1 VDRGRVHADQA
12 ARAEPAND
20 NGLDSMESIHA
31 HYLCVAEDGD
41 ATPHARAGGAQR
53 PAKTPYQRHWRGTN
67 HDQHPHAASSG
78 VNRSGDSA
86 GITGNDHHIHGLAHR
101 VDTERANRVT
111 TIGPLSASR
120 KAAA

>member
-31 HYLCVAEDGD
+31 HYLCVAED
-41 ATPHARAGGAQR
+41 AQR